1 VADKQMTFEQALS
14 RGHSYSFD
22 QRWEEAVKAFE
33 IARQK
38 APDEPAPYAGLG
50 DAYLELNRLESA
62 LENYKLAARHASRNA
77 IYLRRVADVQERLG
91 QQVEAGKTYMAL
103 GELALAKRDLNE
115 AMDNWHRAIRLEPNL
130 LRAHQRLASIYARQG
145 AVRNAIRE
153 YLAVARI
160 LQLQQEQEHA
170 LRACQTALRLDPRN
184 AEVLTAI
191 ERIKQGE
198 KLDSADGL
206 GISNLGVGEAVRR
219 KAIEMEGLEEGWEA
233 DGRSET
239 ETAVPVQDA
248 KRMALEQLAETLF
261 SDSDDSDLKQIEQ
274 ASLISKA
281 LDYQTRGLTN
291 EAISAYEQVVNM
303 GLGSTAVHFNLG
315 LLYQDKLRFE
325 DAINQFEIA
334 IKDPE
339 YRLASHFALGESY
352 RARGRI
358 DKAIE
363 NFIAVL
369 RIVDLRTV
377 RHEQAD
383 RLIELYENLYDGLIT
398 QGERDQASAFANAL
412 VEFLGHKG
420 WEDKVKEARQRLD
433 AISNT
438 GMMILGDVLTA
449 GSQHVLESLY
459 LSQEYA
465 RRGMYS
471 AAVEETYRAIQLSPE
486 YLPGHIQ
493 LGDVLAQQGRR
504 DAAAEKF
511 STIANTYRARGDMN
525 GAIIAY
531 EKVVEFSPLDLSVR
545 ARLIDMLKRHGQID
559 RALEHYLAMGDA
571 YYQLAQLNQT
581 RETYQEALK
590 LAPRGADE
598 QNWRRRFLRLLA
610 DIDMQ
615 RFDWWRALAAYKE
628 LRELD
633 PEDERTAITLVDLY
647 YKVGQPNN
655 AVRELDR
662 YLVQLVRSKRG
673 GKVVGILE
681 DMVAQRPSDPNL
693 VDRLCRLYMQ
703 QSRNE
708 DAVYLLDRLGE
719 VQLEAGDA
727 AGAVKTISKI
737 LQFNPPNTASYEQL
751 LVQLRSQQQQG

>member
-1 VADKQMTFEQALS
+1 MADNQITFEQALS
-14 RGHSYSFD
+14 RGHSFSFD
-22 QRWEEAVKAFE
+22 QRWEDAVKAFE
-33 IARQK
+33 IARQR
-38 APDEPAPYAGLG
+38 APQEPAPYAGLG
-50 DAYLELNRLESA
+50 DAYLELNALDKA
-62 LENYKLAARHASRNA
+62 LENYKIAARQANNNM

-91 QQVEAGKTYMAL
+91 QQLEAGKTYMAI
-103 GELALAKRDLNE
+103 GELALAKRNLNE

-130 LRAHQRLASIYARQG
+130 LRARQRLASIYARQG
-145 AVRNAIRE
+145 AARNAIRE

-160 LQLQQEQEHA
+160 LQLQGQREPA
-170 LRACQTALRLDPRN
+170 LRACEKALRLDPRN

-198 KLDSADGL
+198 MLETNDAI
-206 GISNLGVGEAVRR
+206 GISDTGVGEAVRR
-219 KAIEMEGLEEGWEA
+219 RALEMEGLEDGWEEE
-233 DGRSET
+233 GRTGT

-261 SDSDDSDLKQIEQ
+261 DDGDEGDVAQLQQ

-281 LDYQTRGLTN
+281 LDYQMRGMTN
-291 EAISAYEQVVNM
+291 EAINAYEEVLSM

-315 LLYQDKLRFE
+315 LLLQDKMRF
-325 DAINQFEIA
+325 DAAISQFEIA
-334 IKDPE
+334 AKDPE

-377 RHEQAD
+377 RHNQAD

-398 QGERDQASAFANAL
+398 KGERDQASAFANAL

-449 GSQHVLESLY
+449 GTQYVLESLY

-465 RRGMYS
+465 RRGMFS
-471 AAVEETYRAIQLSPE
+471 AAVEETYRAIQLAPE
-486 YLPGHIQ
+486 YLPAHIQ

-511 STIANTYRARGDMN
+511 MTIANTYRARNDMN

-531 EKVVEFSPLDLSVR
+531 EKVVEFSPLDLSIR
-545 ARLIDMLKRHGQID
+545 ARLIELLKRHGQID
-559 RALEHYLAMGDA
+559 RCLEHYMAMGEA
-571 YYQLAQLNQT
+571 YYQLAQIDQA
-581 RETYQEALK
+581 REVYQDALK
-590 LAPRGADE
+590 LAPRGSAE
-598 QNWRRRFLRLLA
+598 YNWRRHFLRLQA

-633 PEDERTAITLVDLY
+633 PEDERTAITLFDLY

-673 GKVVGILE
+673 GKVMGILE
-681 DMVAQRPSDPNL
+681 DMVEQRPSDPNL

-703 QSRNE
+703 QSRND
-708 DAVYLLDRLGE
+708 DAVFLLDRLGE
-719 VQLEAGDA
+719 MQLEAGDNVA
-727 AGAVKTISKI
+727 AVKTISKI
-737 LQFNPPNTASYEQL
+737 LQFNPANTASYEQL
-751 LVQLRSQQQQG
+751 LVQLRSQ

>member
-1 VADKQMTFEQALS
+1 VANKQMTFEQALA

-22 QRWEEAVKAFE
+22 QRWKEAIEAFE
-33 IARQK
+33 VARQQSPK
-38 APDEPAPYAGLG
+38 EPAPYAGLG
-50 DAYLELNRLESA
+50 DSYLELNDLEKA
-62 LENYKLAARHASRNA
+62 LENYKLAARLASGN
-77 IYLRRVADVQERLG
+77 ITYLRHVADVQERLG
-91 QQVEAGKTYMAL
+91 QQVEAGKTYMAI
-103 GELALAKRDLNE
+103 GEMALAKRNLNE
-115 AMDNWHRAIRLEPNL
+115 AVDNWHRAIRLEPNL
-130 LRAHQRLASIYARQG
+130 LRAHQRLASIYERQG
-145 AVRNAIRE
+145 AARNAIRE

-160 LQLQQEQEHA
+160 FQLLDEQERA
-170 LRACQTALRLDPRN
+170 LGACEKALRLDPRN

-206 GISNLGVGEAVRR
+206 GISEQGVGEAVRL
-219 KAIEMEGLEEGWEA
+219 KAIEMEGLEAGWEE
-233 DGRSET
+233 DGRGAID
-239 ETAVPVQDA
+239 TAVPVQDA

-261 SDSDDSDLKQIEQ
+261 SDDDDLEQLEQ

-291 EAISAYEQVVNM
+291 EAISAYEEVISN
-303 GLGSTAVHFNLG
+303 GLGSPAVHFNLG

-325 DAINQFEIA
+325 AAISQFEIA
-334 IKDPE
+334 IQEPE
-339 YRLASHFALGESY
+339 YRLASHFALGESH

-377 RHEQAD
+377 RHDQAD

-398 QGERDQASAFANAL
+398 QGERDQATSFANAL

-420 WEDKVKEARQRLD
+420 WEDKVKEARQRLN

-449 GSQHVLESLY
+449 GTQHVLESLY

-465 RRGMYS
+465 RRSMFS
-471 AAVEETYRAIQLSPE
+471 AAVEETFRAIQLSPE
-486 YLPGHIQ
+486 YLPAHIQ
-493 LGDVLAQQGRR
+493 LGEVLAQQGRR

-511 STIANTYRARGDMN
+511 ATIANAYRARGDMN

-531 EKVVEFSPLDLSVR
+531 EKVVEFSPLDLSIR
-545 ARLIDMLKRHGQID
+545 ARLIEMLKRHGQID
-559 RALEHYLAMGDA
+559 RSLEHYMAMGDA
-571 YYQLAQLNQT
+571 YYQLAQVDKA

-590 LAPRGADE
+590 LAARGSAE
-598 QNWRRRFLRLLA
+598 HNWRRRFLRLLA

-615 RFDWWRALAAYKE
+615 RFDWWRALATYKE
-628 LRELD
+628 LRELE
-633 PEDERTAITLVDLY
+633 PEDERTAIALVDLY

-673 GKVVGILE
+673 GKVVGLLE
-681 DMVAQRPSDPNL
+681 DMVEQRPSDPNL

-708 DAVYLLDRLGE
+708 DAVFLLDRLGE
-719 VQLEAGDA
+719 MQLEAGDI

-737 LQFNPPNTASYEQL
+737 LQFNPSNAANYEQL
-751 LVQLRSQQQQG
+751 LVQLRQQQ

>member
-1 VADKQMTFEQALS
+1 MADNQFTFEQALS
-14 RGHSYSFD
+14 RGHSFSFD
-22 QRWEEAVKAFE
+22 QRWEDAIKAFE
-33 IARQK
+33 LARQK
-38 APDEPAPYAGLG
+38 SPQEPAPYAGLG
-50 DAYLELNRLESA
+50 DAYLELNDLKQA
-62 LENYKLAARHASRNA
+62 LENYKLAARHSGSNM
-77 IYLRRVADVQERLG
+77 IYLRRVADVQERMG
-91 QQVEAGKTYMAL
+91 QQLEAGKTYMAI
-103 GELALAKRDLNE
+103 GELALSQRNLNE

-130 LRAHQRLASIYARQG
+130 LRPHQRLASVYQRQG

-160 LQLQQEQEHA
+160 FQLQKEQEQA
-170 LRACQTALRLDPRN
+170 LRACQKALELDPRN

-191 ERIKQGE
+191 ERLRQGE
-198 KLDSADGL
+198 VLKASDGI
-206 GISNLGVGEAVRR
+206 GISDLGVGEAVRR
-219 KAIEMEGLEEGWEA
+219 KALEMEGLEEGWEEE
-233 DGRSET
+233 GRLET

-248 KRMALEQLAETLF
+248 KRMALAQLAGTVF
-261 SDSDDSDLKQIEQ
+261 IDDEEDPAQQEQ

-281 LDYQTRGLTN
+281 LDYQTRSLTN
-291 EAISAYEQVVNM
+291 EAINAYEQVLNA

-325 DAINQFEIA
+325 AAISQFEIA

-363 NFIAVL
+363 NFITVL

-377 RHEQAD
+377 RHNQAD

-398 QGERDQASAFANAL
+398 KGERDQATAFANAL

-433 AISNT
+433 SISNT

-465 RRGMYS
+465 RRGLYS

-486 YLPGHIQ
+486 YLPAHIQ

-511 STIANTYRARGDMN
+511 IAVANTYRARDDMS

-531 EKVVEFSPLDLSVR
+531 EKVVDFAPMDLSTR
-545 ARLIDMLKRHGQID
+545 ARLIDLLKRHGQID
-559 RALEHYLAMGDA
+559 RCLEHYMEMGEA
-571 YYQLAQLNQT
+571 YYHLAQIDRA
-581 RETYQEALK
+581 REVYQDALK
-590 LAPRGADE
+590 LAPRGAAE
-598 QNWRRRFLRLLA
+598 HNWRNRFLHLLA

-615 RFDWWRALAAYKE
+615 RFDWWRALSAYKE
-628 LRELD
+628 LRELE

-673 GKVVGILE
+673 SKVVGILE
-681 DMVAQRPSDPNL
+681 DMVEQRPSDPNL

-708 DAVYLLDRLGE
+708 DAIFLLDRLGE
-719 VQLEAGDA
+719 LQLEAGDSA
-727 AGAVKTISKI
+727 AAAKTISKI
-737 LQFNPPNTASYEQL
+737 LQFNPENAASYEQL
-751 LVQLRSQQQQG
+751 LMQLRPQQ

>member
-1 VADKQMTFEQALS
+1 MANSQLTFEQALS

-22 QRWEEAVKAFE
+22 QRWEDAIKAFE
-33 IARQK
+33 IARQQ
-38 APDEPAPYAGLG
+38 APKEPAPYAGLG
-50 DAYLELNRLESA
+50 DAYLELNKLDKA
-62 LENYKLAARHASRNA
+62 LDNYKIAARQSGNNMV
-77 IYLRRVADVQERLG
+77 YLRRVADVQERIG
-91 QQVEAGKTYMAL
+91 QLMEAGKTYMAI
-103 GELALAKRDLNE
+103 GELALSRRNLNE

-130 LRAHQRLASIYARQG
+130 LRAHQRLASVYQRQG

-160 LQLQQEQEHA
+160 LQLQGEQQAA
-170 LRACQTALRLDPRN
+170 LRACQKALELDPRN

-191 ERIKQGE
+191 ERVKQGE
-198 KLDSADGL
+198 TLRTADGV
-206 GISNLGVGEAVRR
+206 GISDQGVGEAVRR
-219 KAIEMEGLEEGWEA
+219 KALEMEGLAEGWEE
-233 DGRSET
+233 DGRLET

-248 KRMALEQLAETLF
+248 KRLALAQLAGTVFDEDEEGDP
-261 SDSDDSDLKQIEQ
+261 SQQRQGSI
-274 ASLISKA
+274 ISKA

-291 EAISAYEQVVNM
+291 EAINAYEQVINM

-325 DAINQFEIA
+325 AAIDQFETA
-334 IKDPE
+334 VQDPE
-339 YRLASHFALGESY
+339 YRLASHFALGESH

-377 RHEQAD
+377 RHDQAD

-398 QGERDQASAFANAL
+398 QGERDQATAFANAL

-433 AISNT
+433 AISSA

-465 RRGMYS
+465 RRGLYS

-486 YLPGHIQ
+486 YLPAHIQ
-493 LGDVLAQQGRR
+493 LGDILAQQGRR

-511 STIANTYRARGDMN
+511 IAVANTYRARGDMS
-525 GAIIAY
+525 GAILAF
-531 EKVVEFSPLDLSVR
+531 EKVVDFSPLDLSTR
-545 ARLIDMLKRHGQID
+545 ARLIDLLKRHGQID
-559 RALEHYLAMGDA
+559 RCLEHYTEMGEA
-571 YYQLAQLNQT
+571 YYHLAQIERA
-581 RETYQEALK
+581 REVYQDALK
-590 LAPRGADE
+590 LAPRGSAE
-598 QNWRRRFLRLLA
+598 HNWRRRFLRLMA

-615 RFDWWRALAAYKE
+615 RFDWWRALSAYRE

-633 PEDERTAITLVDLY
+633 PEDERTAMTLIDLY
-647 YKVGQPNN
+647 YRVGQPNN

-673 GKVVGILE
+673 NKVEGILK
-681 DMVAQRPSDPNL
+681 DMVEQRPSDPNL

-703 QSRNE
+703 QSRSE
-708 DAVYLLDRLGE
+708 EAVFLLDRLGE
-719 VQLEAGDA
+719 TQLDAGDTVA
-727 AGAVKTISKI
+727 AVKTISKI
-737 LQFNPPNTASYEQL
+737 LQFNPTNAATYEQL
-751 LVQLRSQQQQG
+751 LVQLRSQQ

>member
-1 VADKQMTFEQALS
+1 MADKQITFEQALS
-14 RGHSYSFD
+14 RGHSFSFD
-22 QRWEEAVKAFE
+22 QKWEEAIRAFE
-33 IARQK
+33 LARKLSPQ
-38 APDEPAPYAGLG
+38 EPAPYAGLG
-50 DAYLELNRLESA
+50 DAYLELNQLAKA
-62 LENYKLAARHASRNA
+62 LENYKLAARQANSNV

-91 QQVEAGKTYMAL
+91 QQVEAGKTYMAI
-103 GELALAKRDLNE
+103 GELALSRRDLNE

-130 LRAHQRLASIYARQG
+130 LRAHQRLASIYERQG
-145 AVRNAIRE
+145 AIRNAIRE

-160 LQLQQEQEHA
+160 LQLQQENEHA
-170 LRACQTALRLDPRN
+170 LRACQMALRLDPRN

-198 KLDSADGL
+198 MLAATDGL
-206 GISNLGVGEAVRR
+206 GISDQGVGEAVRR
-219 KAIEMEGLEEGWEA
+219 KAIEMEGLEEGWEE
-233 DGRSET
+233 DRRGET

-261 SDSDDSDLKQIEQ
+261 SDSDDSDLDQKEQ

-281 LDYQTRGLTN
+281 LDNQTRGLIN
-291 EAISAYEQVVNM
+291 EAISAYEQVIKM
-303 GLGSTAVHFNLG
+303 GVDSTAVHFNLG

-325 DAINQFEIA
+325 DAIGRFEIA

-377 RHEQAD
+377 RHDQAD

-398 QGERDQASAFANAL
+398 KGERDQASAFANSL

-420 WEDKVKEARQRLD
+420 WEDKVNEARRRLD

-465 RRGMYS
+465 RRSMYS
-471 AAVEETYRAIQLSPE
+471 AAVEETYRAIQLAPE
-486 YLPGHIQ
+486 YLPAHIQ
-493 LGDVLAQQGRR
+493 LGDVLGQQGRR

-511 STIANTYRARGDMN
+511 TTIANTYRVRGDMN

-531 EKVVEFSPLDLSVR
+531 EKVVEFSPMDLSIR

-559 RALEHYLAMGDA
+559 RSLEHYMAMGEV
-571 YYQLAQLNQT
+571 YYQLAQVDNA
-581 RETYQEALK
+581 REAYQNALK
-590 LAPRGADE
+590 LAPRGSAE
-598 QNWRRRFLRLLA
+598 HNWRHRFLLLLA

-628 LRELD
+628 LRELE

-655 AVRELDR
+655 AVRELDN

-681 DMVAQRPSDPNL
+681 DMVEQRPSDPNL

-703 QSRNE
+703 QARSE
-708 DAVYLLDRLGE
+708 EAIFLLDRLGE
-719 VQLEAGDA
+719 MQLEEGDNV
-727 AGAVKTISKI
+727 GAVKTISKI
-737 LQFNPPNTASYEQL
+737 LQFNPSNSESYEQL
-751 LVQLRSQQQQG
+751 LAQLRS

>member
-1 VADKQMTFEQALS
+1 VANKQMTFEQALA

-22 QRWEEAVKAFE
+22 QRWEDAIKAYE
-33 IARQK
+33 VARQQ
-38 APDEPAPYAGLG
+38 APQEPTPYGGLG
-50 DAYLELNRLESA
+50 DAYLELNELDKA
-62 LENYKLAARHASRNA
+62 LENYKLAARQASGNI

-91 QQVEAGKTYMAL
+91 QEAEAGKTYMAI
-103 GELALAKRDLNE
+103 GEMALAKRNLNE
-115 AMDNWHRAIRLEPNL
+115 AIDNWHRAIRLDPNL
-130 LRAHQRLASIYARQG
+130 LRAHQRLASIYERQG

-160 LQLQQEQEHA
+160 FQLLEQQEHA
-170 LRACQTALRLDPRN
+170 LRACQQALRLDPRN
-184 AEVLTAI
+184 AQVLTAI

-198 KLDSADGL
+198 VLDTGDGL
-206 GISNLGVGEAVRR
+206 GISEQGVGEAVRR
-219 KAIEMEGLEEGWEA
+219 KAIEMEGLEEGWEE
-233 DGRSET
+233 DGRGAT
-239 ETAVPVQDA
+239 DTAVPVQDA

-261 SDSDDSDLKQIEQ
+261 SDSDDSDLEQVEQ

-291 EAISAYEQVVNM
+291 EAISAYEEVIHK
-303 GLGSTAVHFNLG
+303 GLGSPAVHFNLG

-325 DAINQFEIA
+325 AAISQFEIA
-334 IKDPE
+334 IREPE

-377 RHEQAD
+377 RHDQAD

-398 QGERDQASAFANAL
+398 QGERDQATAFANAL

-420 WEDKVKEARQRLD
+420 WEDKVKEARGRLN

-449 GSQHVLESLY
+449 GTQHVLESLY

-486 YLPGHIQ
+486 YLPAHIQ
-493 LGDVLAQQGRR
+493 LGEVLAQQGRR

-511 STIANTYRARGDMN
+511 TTIANAYRARGDMN

-531 EKVVEFSPLDLSVR
+531 EKVVEFSPLDLSIR

-559 RALEHYLAMGDA
+559 RSLEHYMALGDA
-571 YYQLAQLNQT
+571 YYQLAQVDKA
-581 RETYQEALK
+581 REAYQEALK
-590 LAPRGADE
+590 LTPRGSTE
-598 QNWRRRFLRLLA
+598 HNWRRRFLRLLA

-615 RFDWWRALAAYKE
+615 RFDWWRALATYKE
-628 LRELD
+628 LRELE
-633 PEDERTAITLVDLY
+633 PEDERTAIALVDLY

-673 GKVVGILE
+673 GKVVGLLE
-681 DMVAQRPSDPNL
+681 DMVEQRPSDPNL

-708 DAVYLLDRLGE
+708 DAILLLDRLGE
-719 VQLEAGDA
+719 MQLEAGDI
-727 AGAVKTISKI
+727 AGAIKTISKI
-737 LQFNPPNTASYEQL
+737 LQFNPSNAANYEQL
-751 LVQLRSQQQQG
+751 LVQLRQQQ